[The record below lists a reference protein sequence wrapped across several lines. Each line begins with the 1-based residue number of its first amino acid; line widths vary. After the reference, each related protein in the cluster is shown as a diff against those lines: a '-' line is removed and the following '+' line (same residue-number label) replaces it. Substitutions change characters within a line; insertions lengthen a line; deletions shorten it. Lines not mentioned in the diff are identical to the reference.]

1 MIYRNITEVLDAL
14 STADLDDEAT
24 IKKLRQLVSVYSTAH
39 RNAPAPLVGV
49 GCITYAEQQMVR
61 AQQVSGWAVDY
72 YTQLKDYRVLDI
84 EFDEENFPVLIFIN
98 DNGRSLRVTV
108 SSDEEGNDAG
118 FLFIEDGQ

>member
-1 MIYRNITEVLDAL
+1 MKNKWLD
-14 STADLDDEAT
+14 
-24 IKKLRQLVSVYSTAH
+24 
-39 RNAPAPLVGV
+39 
-49 GCITYAEQQMVR
+49 
-61 AQQVSGWAVDY
+61 WAVDY

-108 SSDEEGNDAG
+108 SCDEEGNDAG